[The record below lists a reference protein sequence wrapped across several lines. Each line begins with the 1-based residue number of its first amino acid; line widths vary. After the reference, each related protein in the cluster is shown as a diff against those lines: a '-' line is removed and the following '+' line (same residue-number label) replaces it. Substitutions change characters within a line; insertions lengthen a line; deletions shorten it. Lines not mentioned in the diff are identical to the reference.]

1 MPPVTMTGPRPRP
14 RAWVGYALVAA
25 AAASWGAQSVVA
37 KLLLTSGLDAA
48 ALISTRTALAT
59 STMVAALA
67 GINPRLLRVGRGDL
81 GRLVVLG
88 IVGMAFS
95 NYTYYFALQRI
106 PVATAA
112 LLIYTAPLL
121 VLAASVFLY
130 REPLLRTDLLA
141 ATATL
146 LGAALVVRAYQPAV
160 LQVDLA
166 GVTASILNAVAW
178 AFYSL
183 WGKTLSPRVS
193 PWTML
198 TYSLGSGAAF
208 WALLAPP
215 WRLLLAPHPPLVW
228 AGIAVVVL
236 FGTLLPFALFLAGLA
251 RISAAHASVTATVE
265 PVVAAAVAFAV
276 LGESL
281 DWPQLVGG
289 VLILSGI
296 GLLHVR
302 VAPASVTPRA
312 RAARAPDAGRR

>member
-1 MPPVTMTGPRPRP
+1 MPPLPGPRPHP
-14 RAWVGYALVAA
+14 RAWLGYALVAA

-37 KLLLTSGLDAA
+37 KLLLTGGLDPA
-48 ALISTRTALAT
+48 ALISTRCALAT
-59 STMVAALA
+59 LVMVVALA
-67 GINPRLLRVGRGDL
+67 AIEPRLLRVGRPDL

-88 IVGMAFS
+88 VVGMAFS

-130 REPLLRTDLLA
+130 REPLRRTDVLA
-141 ATATL
+141 ATGTL
-146 LGAALVVRAYQPAV
+146 LGAALVVRAYHPTI
-160 LQVDLA
+160 LQVNLA
-166 GVTASILNAVAW
+166 GIAASILNAVAW

-208 WALLAPP
+208 WLLLAPP
-215 WRLLLAPHPPLVW
+215 WRLLAAAHPPLVW

-281 DWPQLVGG
+281 EWPQLVGG
-289 VLILSGI
+289 VLILAGI

-302 VAPASVTPRA
+302 
-312 RAARAPDAGRR
+312 